1 MLRYLI
7 LLFLLISIT
16 ITVPNPVKGEVFTAT
31 GLVDIPTGRVL
42 QHGIFEAG
50 TYLGFQQ
57 GATDRASANL
67 ADAVAVRLDFGLFDR
82 LEVGLTHL
90 WNEAPA
96 DPATERTANL
106 KLLLLKEPE
115 AGIVPGVAIGIEKLG
130 NKVFFSDTEAEGGEM
145 PAAFLAVSKTF
156 NLPRVHL
163 FSLHVGVG
171 TQRFAFE
178 EQPIGVF
185 AGLSKAFQPAFAR
198 GDIATLLAFD
208 GSGVNAGLRYI
219 TSNGLQVAL
228 GAETLNNPD
237 ERRYLASV
245 SWTNEKVLEE
255 IEAMNQLIIR
265 ATALVV
271 ETKRAISEK
280 KATDKATETPPSQ

>member
-1 MLRYLI
+1 MLRYLVSF
-7 LLFLLISIT
+7 FLLISVSIT
-16 ITVPNPVKGEVFTAT
+16 ISNPVSGEVLTQS
-31 GLVDIPTGRVL
+31 GLVDVPTGRVL

-50 TYLGFQQ
+50 TYLGFRQE
-57 GATDRASANL
+57 ATDRSSANL
-67 ADAVAVRLDFGLFDR
+67 GDAVAVRLNFGLFDR

-90 WNEAPA
+90 WNEDTAN
-96 DPATERTANL
+96 PATERTANL
-106 KLLLLKEPE
+106 KLRLLKEPE

-130 NKVFFSDTEAEGGEM
+130 NKVFSSDVEAAGDEM
-145 PAAFLAVSKTF
+145 PSAFLAVSKTF
-156 NLPRVHL
+156 NLPRIHL

-185 AGLSKAFQPAFAR
+185 AGLSKEFRPAFAR
-198 GDIATLLAFD
+198 GNITTLLAFD

-237 ERRYLASV
+237 ELRYLASV
-245 SWTNEKVLEE
+245 SWTNEQILEE
-255 IEAMNQLIIR
+255 IDAMNKLIRR

-280 KATDKATETPPSQ
+280 KGTDKATETPPSQ

>member
-1 MLRYLI
+1 MLRHLI
-7 LLFLLISIT
+7 LLCLIVSVGI
-16 ITVPNPVKGEVFTAT
+16 VVSDAVQGEVLTGS
-31 GLVDIPTGRVL
+31 GLVDVPTGRVL

-57 GATDRASANL
+57 AATDRSTTHL
-67 ADAVAVRLDFGLFDR
+67 GDAVAVRLNFGLFDR

-90 WNEAPA
+90 WDEGEP
-96 DPATERTANL
+96 DSTVERTANL

-115 AGIVPGVAIGIEKLG
+115 AGVVPGVAVGIEKLG
-130 NKVFFSDTEAEGGEM
+130 STLFSSEAEDGEI
-145 PAAFLAVSKTF
+145 PSAFFAVSKTF

-185 AGLSKAFQPAFAR
+185 AGLSKEFRPAFAR
-198 GDIATLLAFD
+198 GDIAMRLEFD

-219 TSNGLQVAL
+219 TSSGLQVAF
-228 GAETLNNPD
+228 GAETVNHPD
-237 ERRYLASV
+237 ELRYLAAI
-245 SWTNEKVLEE
+245 SWTNEQMLER
-255 IEAMNQLIIR
+255 IDAMNKLIIR
-265 ATALVV
+265 ATALAS
-271 ETKRAISEK
+271 EAKRAMSEK
-280 KATDKATETPPSQ
+280 KAVDKATEPPPSQ

>member
-1 MLRYLI
+1 MFRYLI
-7 LLFLLISIT
+7 SLFLLISIT
-16 ITVPNPVKGEVFTAT
+16 ITVSNPVRGEVFTAS
-31 GLVDIPTGRVL
+31 GLVDVPTGRVL
-42 QHGIFEAG
+42 EHGIFEVG

-67 ADAVAVRLDFGLFDR
+67 ADVVAVRLNFGLFDR

-90 WNEAPA
+90 WNEDTA

-106 KLLLLKEPE
+106 KFLLLTEPE
-115 AGIVPGVAIGIEKLG
+115 AGLVPGVAIGIEKLG
-130 NKVFFSDTEAEGGEM
+130 DKIFSSDKEAEGGEM

-156 NLPRVHL
+156 NLPRIHL

-171 TQRFAFE
+171 TQRFAFG

-198 GDIATLLAFD
+198 GDIATFLAFD

-219 TSNGLQVAL
+219 TSNGFQVAL

-237 ERRYLASV
+237 ELRYLASV
-245 SWTNEKVLEE
+245 SWTNEKMLEE
-255 IEAMNQLIIR
+255 IEAMNQLIRR

-280 KATDKATETPPSQ
+280 KATDKATETPPSR